1 MSEQQQPD
9 PSTLVDG
16 VLAAAAHL
24 EPELEE
30 ALAEH
35 HLSRP
40 SFQVLSALLDAEGH
54 ALTQRELMAQV
65 RRTSGTMSVRLAR
78 LERAGLVT
86 REPDAEDRRSV
97 TVTLTDSGRE
107 LVQAARPAYDQ
118 AAQRLAA
125 GLPDDARAA
134 FAEQLDAWLGFFE
147 PDDGVA
153 PRLGV
158 AVAPAAVASRMRRAV
173 GLPERHGILVL
184 KVKRSSAA
192 DSAGLDARRPRHR
205 RRRRGGA
212 HHRRPAPRGAPRP
225 GHAGAR
231 RRPRRRGAQRGGGA
245 QPIFLRSMSK
255 ISGSLGPIF
264 GGDPCAP

>member
-1 MSEQQQPD
+1 MSKQSD
-9 PSTLVDG
+9 PTTLVDG

-97 TVTLTDSGRE
+97 TRHADRQRARARRGRAPG
-107 LVQAARPAYDQ
+107 LRRRRRSASPPACPTTRARPS
-118 AAQRLAA
+118 
-125 GLPDDARAA
+125 PSSST
-134 FAEQLDAWLGFFE
+134 AWLGFFE

-158 AVAPAAVASRMRRAV
+158 AVGP
-173 GLPERHGILVL
+173 
-184 KVKRSSAA
+184 
-192 DSAGLDARRPRHR
+192 
-205 RRRRGGA
+205 RRGRLA
-212 HHRRPAPRGAPRP
+212 HAPRGRPARPPRHPRP
-225 GHAGAR
+225 EGQALERGRRAPGLARGDLVTGA
-231 RRPRRRGAQRGGGA
+231 GGA
-245 QPIFLRSMSK
+245 EVRTIGDLHRAVRHARGTLALDVVRGVEERSVEVALSR
-255 ISGSLGPIF
+255 SS
-264 GGDPCAP
+264 

>member
-1 MSEQQQPD
+1 MSHQHD

-40 SFQVLSALLDAEGH
+40 SFQVLSALLAAEGH
-54 ALTQRELMAQV
+54 ALTQRELMARV

-107 LVQAARPAYDQ
+107 LVEAARPAYDQ
-118 AAQRLAA
+118 AAPRLPA
-125 GLPDDARAA
+125 GPPTDARAP
-134 FAEQLDAWLGFFE
+134 FAEQLDAGLGFFE

-173 GLPERHGILVL
+173 GLAERAGVLVVR
-184 KVKRSSAA
+184 VKRDSAA
-192 DSAGLDARRPRHR
+192 DAAGL
-205 RRRRGGA
+205 
-212 HHRRPAPRGAPRP
+212 
-225 GHAGAR
+225 
-231 RRPRRRGAQRGGGA
+231 QRGDLVVAAAG
-245 QPIFLRSMSK
+245 QPVRSV
-255 ISGSLGPIF
+255 
-264 GGDPCAP
+264 GDLHRAVSHADATLALDVVRGVDERSVEVTLA

>member
-1 MSEQQQPD
+1 MSHQPN

-40 SFQVLSALLDAEGH
+40 SFQVLSALIAVEGH
-54 ALTQRELMAQV
+54 ALTQRELMARV

-86 REPDAEDRRSV
+86 REPDADDRRSV

-107 LVQAARPAYDQ
+107 LVEAARPAYDQ

-125 GLPDDARAA
+125 GLPNDARAP
-134 FAEQLDAWLGFFE
+134 FAEQLDAWLGVFE

-158 AVAPAAVASRMRRAV
+158 AAARGAVRPPAVASRRSRPC
-173 GLPERHGILVL
+173 GLPGRQAILVL
-184 KVKRSSAA
+184 KVRRWGPP
-192 DSAGLDARRPRHR
+192 DGAGLT
-205 RRRRGGA
+205 RGDLVTGA
-212 HHRRPAPRGAPRP
+212 
-225 GHAGAR
+225 
-231 RRPRRRGAQRGGGA
+231 
-245 QPIFLRSMSK
+245 
-255 ISGSLGPIF
+255 
-264 GGDPCAP
+264 

>member
-1 MSEQQQPD
+1 MAKQSD
-9 PSTLVDG
+9 PTTLVDG
-16 VLAAAAHL
+16 VLSAAAHL
-24 EPELEE
+24 EPELDE

-40 SFQVLSALLDAEGH
+40 SFQVLCALLDSAGH

-97 TVTLTDSGRE
+97 TVTLTDGGRE
-107 LVQAARPAYDQ
+107 LVEAARPAYAQ
-118 AAQRLAA
+118 AAERLAA
-125 GLPDDARAA
+125 GLPDDARASLG
-134 FAEQLDAWLGFFE
+134 EQLAAWLGFFE
-147 PDDGVA
+147 PDDGIA

-173 GLPERHGILVL
+173 GLPDRHGILVL

-192 DSAGLDARRPRHR
+192 DTAGLARGDLVTGA
-205 RRRRGGA
+205 GGA
-212 HHRRPAPRGAPRP
+212 DVRTIGDLHRAVRHARGTLALDVVRGAEE
-225 GHAGAR
+225 
-231 RRPRRRGAQRGGGA
+231 
-245 QPIFLRSMSK
+245 RSVEVALSR
-255 ISGSLGPIF
+255 SS
-264 GGDPCAP
+264 

>member
-1 MSEQQQPD
+1 MSKQPD
-9 PSTLVDG
+9 LTTLVDG

-40 SFQVLSALLDAEGH
+40 SFQVLSALLDADAH
-54 ALTQRELMAQV
+54 ALTQRELMSQV

-107 LVQAARPAYDQ
+107 VVEAARPAYAQ
-118 AAQRLAA
+118 AAARLAA
-125 GLPDDARAA
+125 GLPDDARAT
-134 FAEQLDAWLGFFE
+134 FGEQLDAWLGFFE

-173 GLPERHGILVL
+173 GLPDRHGILVL
-184 KVKRSSAA
+184 KVKRSERRRH
-192 DSAGLDARRPRHR
+192 GRHRARRPRHR
-205 RRRRGGA
+205 RRRRGGP
-212 HHRRPAPRGAPRP
+212 HDRRPAPRRAPRP
-225 GHAGAR
+225 RHARAR
-231 RRPRRRGAQRGGGA
+231 RRARRRGAQRGGGA

-264 GGDPCAP
+264 GGEPWAP